1 MSSGSSDVGW
11 SSILRIYFPFTFSPS
26 STSRRLRVGIWLAM
40 LGQWLI
46 DLDKK
51 RPQLSQSRGR
61 QLYFRKGLG
70 AEYPGRLVSLP
81 QLCEALRTR
90 EGRNAGKDARLAGA
104 GHSSLTAGHYSL
116 INRSETS
123 PRG

>member
-1 MSSGSSDVGW
+1 
-11 SSILRIYFPFTFSPS
+11 
-26 STSRRLRVGIWLAM
+26 M
-40 LGQWLI
+40 LGQCLI